1 MFNKSLFLKIFLFFI
16 AFNTHSL
23 NAEIGKK
30 KSNIPKLNE
39 EISNLTIPYPWLR
52 EDQSTEIIKNT
63 QVYKRSKE
71 KGLEPSLLNSLIS
84 NYQNQTYKNLE
95 IRDNLQ
101 KKYIFNGSKLS
112 ELKSLLGNNRSI
124 YINSENLV
132 VDEILKVKAKN
143 LKIFCS
149 ASSRIFAEKSFQKLD
164 HREKLL

>member
-1 MFNKSLFLKIFLFFI
+1 MFNKSLFIKIFLFLI
-16 AFNTHSL
+16 AISMPTLKS
-23 NAEIGKK
+23 EIGSK
-30 KSNIPKLNE
+30 KSHITKLSE

-52 EDQSTEIIKNT
+52 EDQSNEIIKNT

-71 KGLEPSLLNSLIS
+71 KGLEPSLLNSLIL
-84 NYQNQTYKNLE
+84 NYQNQTKKNLE

-112 ELKSLLGNNRSI
+112 ELKALLGNNRSI